1 MGILVNEQTKLIVQG
16 IKPYTIANLPRI
28 KAILSYLHTNPIW
41 PFYAI
46 GTPSKD
52 GEINLEA
59 VRNDSVVAMTA
70 TAKFD

>member
-1 MGILVNEQTKLIVQG
+1 MKSFSFRGQ
-16 IKPYTIANLPRI
+16 A
-28 KAILSYLHTNPIW
+28 PIFEPW

-46 GTPSKD
+46 GTPSTD